1 MSGADTLGMDS
12 TDMSGT
18 ETLGM
23 DPLPGSGSGSRLG
36 RIGSQILLTGSVVVA
51 FGLIWEV
58 FSIWEALSGSR
69 LPFWPY
75 IVLSKPSEIIPAF
88 FRAITTPFVLR
99 HFWVTFQETA
109 IGFVVGAGGGFLLGI
124 YVALVPTFR
133 KAFYP
138 VIILF
143 QCTPRVAL
151 GPVFIAWFAFGMTS
165 KIALAATICFFP
177 VMINTIVGLTVI
189 EENAGL
195 LMKSLRATR
204 WQTFRHLRLPSS
216 APTVFAGLKAAVTF
230 ALIGA
235 IVGEFIQAN
244 EGVGHLIETAA
255 FQFRSDDVFAY
266 LLMLSLIG
274 LALFLLANVLE
285 RRLLFWYADIEEAA

>member
-1 MSGADTLGMDS
+1 MSGAEALGMV
-12 TDMSGT
+12 
-18 ETLGM
+18 
-23 DPLPGSGSGSRLG
+23 PLPDSGSDSRLR
-36 RIGSQILLTGSVVVA
+36 RIGSQILLTGSVVVSIC
-51 FGLIWEV
+51 LIWE
-58 FSIWEALSGSR
+58 FLSSWETISSWEFLRRFQIPSGR
-69 LPFWPY
+69 GLPFWPE

-88 FRAITTPFVLR
+88 FEAITTDFVLR

-124 YVALVPTFR
+124 YIALSPTFR

-151 GPVFIAWFAFGMTS
+151 GPVFIAWFAFGITS

-177 VMINTIVGLTVI
+177 VLINTITGLTVI
-189 EENAGL
+189 DENAGL
-195 LMKSLRATR
+195 LMRSLRATR

-216 APTVFAGLKAAVTF
+216 APTVFAGLKTALTF

-235 IVGEFIQAN
+235 IVGEFIQSN
-244 EGVGHLIETAA
+244 EGAGHLIETAA

-266 LLMLSLIG
+266 LLMLSFIG
-274 LALFLLANVLE
+274 LALFLLANAME
-285 RRLLFWYADIEEAA
+285 RRLLFWHADLDEVT

>member
-1 MSGADTLGMDS
+1 MST
-12 TDMSGT
+12 
-18 ETLGM
+18 
-23 DPLPGSGSGSRLG
+23 
-36 RIGSQILLTGSVVVA
+36 QILLTGSVVVG
-51 FGLIWEV
+51 FCLIWE
-58 FSIWEALSGSR
+58 FLSWLDPS
-69 LPFWPY
+69 FWPE

-88 FRAITTPFVLR
+88 FQAITTPFVLW

-109 IGFVVGAGGGFLLGI
+109 IGFVLGAGGGFLLGT

-143 QCTPRVAL
+143 QSTPRVAL
-151 GPVFIAWFAFGMTS
+151 APVFIAWFAFGIAS

-177 VMINTIVGLTVI
+177 VLINTITGLTVI
-189 EENAGL
+189 DENAGL
-195 LMKSLRATR
+195 LMRSLRATR

-216 APTVFAGLKAAVTF
+216 VPTVFAGLKAALTF

-235 IVGEFIQAN
+235 IVGELTATN
-244 EGVGHLIETAA
+244 EGAGHLIETAA

-266 LLMLSLIG
+266 LLMLALIG
-274 LALFLLANVLE
+274 LALFLLAARLE
-285 RRLLFWYADIEEAA
+285 RNLLFWHVDVD

>member
-1 MSGADTLGMDS
+1 MSDADTLGM
-12 TDMSGT
+12 G
-18 ETLGM
+18 
-23 DPLPGSGSGSRLG
+23 PPPGSSPDSRFRGL
-36 RIGSQILLTGSVVVA
+36 GSQILLTGSVVIA
-51 FGLIWEV
+51 ICLIWE
-58 FSIWEALSGSR
+58 FLSSWEVITGSR
-69 LPFWPY
+69 LSFWPE

-88 FRAITTPFVLR
+88 FQAITTGFVLW

-109 IGFVVGAGGGFLLGI
+109 IGFVIGAGGGFLLGT

-143 QCTPRVAL
+143 QSTPRVAL
-151 GPVFIAWFAFGMTS
+151 APVFIAWFAFGIAS

-177 VMINTIVGLTVI
+177 VLINTITGLTVI
-189 EENAGL
+189 DENAGL
-195 LMKSLRATR
+195 LMRSLRATR

-216 APTVFAGLKAAVTF
+216 VPTVFAGLKAALTF

-235 IVGEFIQAN
+235 IVGELTATN
-244 EGVGHLIETAA
+244 EGAGHLIETAA

-266 LLMLSLIG
+266 LLMLALIG
-274 LALFLLANVLE
+274 LAMFLMAAWLE
-285 RRLLFWYADIEEAA
+285 RKLLFWHADLEEVT

>member
-1 MSGADTLGMDS
+1 MATDSMSDA
-12 TDMSGT
+12 

-23 DPLPGSGSGSRLG
+23 GSLPGSSSDSRF
-36 RIGSQILLTGSVVVA
+36 RSFWTQVLLTGSVVIA
-51 FGLIWEV
+51 IFLIWELL
-58 FSIWEALSGSR
+58 SSWEAITGSR
-69 LPFWPY
+69 LSFWPE

-88 FRAITTPFVLR
+88 FQAITTGFVLW

-109 IGFVVGAGGGFLLGI
+109 IGFVIGAGGGFLLGT

-143 QCTPRVAL
+143 QSTPRVAL
-151 GPVFIAWFAFGMTS
+151 APVFIAWFAFGIAS

-177 VMINTIVGLTVI
+177 VLINTITGLTVVD
-189 EENAGL
+189 ENAGL
-195 LMKSLRATR
+195 LMRSLRATR

-216 APTVFAGLKAAVTF
+216 VPTVFAGLKAALTF

-235 IVGEFIQAN
+235 IVGELTATN
-244 EGVGHLIETAA
+244 EGAGHLIETAA

-266 LLMLSLIG
+266 LLMLALIG
-274 LALFLLANVLE
+274 LALFLVAAWLE
-285 RRLLFWYADIEEAA
+285 RKLLFWHVDLEEAT

>member
-1 MSGADTLGMDS
+1 MSGADTLGMES
-12 TDMSGT
+12 
-18 ETLGM
+18 L
-23 DPLPGSGSGSRLG
+23 SGSRPNSRFRG
-36 RIGSQILLTGSVVVA
+36 FWTQILLTGSVVIGI
-51 FGLIWEV
+51 FLIWELL
-58 FSIWEALSGSR
+58 SSWEVITGSR
-69 LPFWPY
+69 LSFWPE

-88 FRAITTPFVLR
+88 FEAISTGFVLW

-109 IGFVVGAGGGFLLGI
+109 IGFVIGAGGGFLLGT

-143 QCTPRVAL
+143 QSTPRVAL
-151 GPVFIAWFAFGMTS
+151 APVFIAWFAFGIAS

-177 VMINTIVGLTVI
+177 VLINTITGLTVI
-189 EENAGL
+189 DENAGL
-195 LMKSLRATR
+195 LMRSLKATR

-216 APTVFAGLKAAVTF
+216 VPTVFAGLKAALTF

-235 IVGEFIQAN
+235 IVGELTATN
-244 EGVGHLIETAA
+244 EGAGHLIETAA

-266 LLMLSLIG
+266 LLMLALIG
-274 LALFLLANVLE
+274 LALFLVAAWLE
-285 RRLLFWYADIEEAA
+285 RKLLFWHVDLDEAT